1 MKMLK
6 LKSHICIKDIKQD
19 LEKLRNEEIYSFPNM
34 AMKKNQILERIVR
47 FYLAILRL
55 IQNPKSYIMCF
66 AFPEAM
72 YLLKA
77 RGVM

>member
-19 LEKLRNEEIYSFPNM
+19 FKKLRNEEIYSFTNM
-34 AMKKNQILERIVR
+34 AMKKNPILERIVR
-47 FYLAILRL
+47 FYLASLRL

-66 AFPEAM
+66 AFLVVV